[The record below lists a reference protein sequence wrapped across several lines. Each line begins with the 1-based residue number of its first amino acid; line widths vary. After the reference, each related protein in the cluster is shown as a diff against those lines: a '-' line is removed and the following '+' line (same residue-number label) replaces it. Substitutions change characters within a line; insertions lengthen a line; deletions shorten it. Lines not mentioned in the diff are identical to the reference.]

1 MQAVIMGMPAASR
14 NGSRSSRASSLSQRL
29 DELHEP
35 LTGMHPPTPPA
46 WPAAAA
52 HAVTCSD
59 YNFKDVPSVATGSVV
74 IIKDSWN

>member
-1 MQAVIMGMPAASR
+1 MGMPTASR
-14 NGSRSSRASSLSQRL
+14 NGGGGDASL

-35 LTGMHPPTPPA
+35 LPGMNPPTPPV

-59 YNFKDVPSVATGSVV
+59 YNFKDVPAVATGSVV
-74 IIKDSWN
+74 IIKGSWN